1 MLHSIIEKLSDHP
14 GLFLFARGILEDNF
28 KAIHRTIREQ
38 LSMKPGHKVLDVACG
53 PGAFSVL
60 FDPEGY
66 FGVDINHRY
75 IAYAKRHYRGSYQV
89 MDVRHLDFDEDS
101 FDEALVFG
109 LLHHL
114 NDEDA
119 EAVIR
124 GLSRVLKPGG
134 RILVIEDIPTESKLN
149 LIGRL
154 LHWVENGHFIRPA
167 EGYRSLLTPFLEL
180 KEEQIFRSGICDY
193 YMAGL
198 DVRTPANSATPSES
212 SPDS

>member
-1 MLHSIIEKLSDHP
+1 MLHSIIEKLSDQP

-38 LSMKPGHKVLDVACG
+38 LSMKPGHRVLDVACG

-66 FGVDINHRY
+66 LGVDINHRY
-75 IAYAKRHYRGSYQV
+75 INYAKRHYRGSFQV
-89 MDVRHLDFDEDS
+89 MDVRNLEFEESS

-114 NDEDA
+114 SDEDA
-119 EAVIR
+119 EGVIS

-134 RILVIEDIPTESKLN
+134 RVLVIEDIPTESKLN

-154 LHWVENGHFIRPA
+154 LHWVENGHFIRHA
-167 EGYRSLLTPFLEL
+167 EGYRRLLVPHLQL
-180 KEEQIFRSGICDY
+180 KDEQIFRSGICDY
-193 YMAGL
+193 YMASL
-198 DVRTPANSATPSES
+198 DIEGPSRSSMPAES
-212 SPDS
+212 SPDP

>member
-1 MLHSIIEKLSDHP
+1 MLHAFIEKLSDHP

-28 KAIHRTIREQ
+28 KAIHKAIREQ
-38 LSMKPGHKVLDVACG
+38 LSIKPGHKVLDVACG

-75 IAYAKRHYRGSYQV
+75 INYAKRHYRGSFQA
-89 MDVRHLDFDEDS
+89 MDVRNLSFEENS

-114 NDEDA
+114 SDDDA

-124 GLSRVLKPGG
+124 GLSRVLKPSG
-134 RILVIEDIPTESKLN
+134 RVLVIEDIPTESKLN

-167 EGYRSLLTPFLEL
+167 EGYRRLLVPPLQL
-180 KEEQIFRSGICDY
+180 KDERIFRSGICDY
-193 YMAGL
+193 YMASL
-198 DVRTPANSATPSES
+198 DIEKAAPSPTPVER
-212 SPDS
+212 